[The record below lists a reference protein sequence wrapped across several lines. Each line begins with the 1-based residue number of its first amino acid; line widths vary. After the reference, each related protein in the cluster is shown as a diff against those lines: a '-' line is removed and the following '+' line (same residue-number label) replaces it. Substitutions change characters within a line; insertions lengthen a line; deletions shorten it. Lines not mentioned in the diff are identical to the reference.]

1 MTTTRTPD
9 CKCLDCGM
17 LISAASTCEDE
28 RVPSPGDISICIH
41 CGHIMIF
48 NEDLTVRAL
57 TDAEVI
63 EVAGNQEIILYQKAL
78 DEAKKKRKA
87 KR

>member
-1 MTTTRTPD
+1 
-9 CKCLDCGM
+9 
-17 LISAASTCEDE
+17 
-28 RVPSPGDISICIH
+28 
-41 CGHIMIF
+41 MIF